1 MNKEKQKCFRLKHI
15 NLPISLVFIISLAMI
30 AQDKAK
36 YVEELNHSISYLENL
51 GYSNIK
57 ADVEGYE
64 TPKSYHKKGSKIE
77 VTPDIVAEK
86 EGRKHIF
93 DLSLKSESP
102 RLLKSKW
109 LFLNSLSQIKSYR
122 FRLITTRGHYKFT
135 SETVDD
141 INLDNIKLIKI

>member
-1 MNKEKQKCFRLKHI
+1 
-15 NLPISLVFIISLAMI
+15 MI
-30 AQDKAK
+30 TQDKDK
-36 YVEELNHSISYLENL
+36 YEDELNHSISYLENL

-57 ADVEGYE
+57 ADIDGYE
-64 TPKSYHKKGSKIE
+64 TPKSYLKKGSKIA

-93 DLSLKSESP
+93 DLSLKSEKP

-109 LFLNSLSQIKSYR
+109 LFLNTLSAIKSYR

-135 SETVDD
+135 NETIND
-141 INLDNIKLIKI
+141 INLDSIKLLKI